1 MGDRPKGYRKAR
13 VKKLTR
19 AAVVRAVLAL
29 QAARADRSPR
39 PALGDGECCG
49 TTPAECQ
56 VIVSGNTESIVAD
69 TLSVLG
75 AIGAGVLC
83 VDQAQAVGIV
93 PRVAGGGYLY
103 DDPMS
108 GYGWVP

>member
-1 MGDRPKGYRKAR
+1 MGDRPKGYRKAK
-13 VKKLTR
+13 VKMLTR
-19 AAVVRAVLAL
+19 AAVVRAVKKL
-29 QAARADRSPR
+29 QAARATRTPR

-56 VIVSGNTESIVAD
+56 IIVSGNTESIVAD
-69 TLSVLG
+69 TLAVLG
-75 AIGAGVLC
+75 ALGAGVLC
-83 VDQAQAVGIV
+83 VDQAQDIAVV
-93 PRVAGGGYLY
+93 PRVSGGGYLY